1 MRTRILLINLFL
13 LIGVFANAQQCRS
26 FVKKNCLESVAPYT
40 PNETFNS
47 AVLIPGDEAELNMTF
62 YAGQEYRLFVCN
74 DPILGDVDFKVY
86 DNERNEVYNSRDA
99 DGGFFDFAMQNTQQM
114 IVEIEVP
121 LERNPNKL
129 VHQGC
134 VAIMV
139 GYKSSEK

>member
-13 LIGVFANAQQCRS
+13 LLGLFANAQQCRS
-26 FVKKNCLESVAPYT
+26 FVKKNCLENVAPYT

-62 YAGQEYRLFVCN
+62 YAEQEYRLFVCN
-74 DPILGDVDFKVY
+74 DPILGEVNYKVY
-86 DNERNEVYNSRDA
+86 DSERNEVYNSIDA
-99 DGGFFDFAMQNTQQM
+99 GGGYFDFAMENTQQM
-114 IVEIEVP
+114 IVEIAVP

-139 GYKSSEK
+139 GYKKSEK